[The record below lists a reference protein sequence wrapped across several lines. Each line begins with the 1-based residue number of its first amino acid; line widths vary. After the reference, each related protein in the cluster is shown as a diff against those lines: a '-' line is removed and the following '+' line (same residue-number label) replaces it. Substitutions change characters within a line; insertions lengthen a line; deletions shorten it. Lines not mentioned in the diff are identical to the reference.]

1 MKIMLVG
8 QKWLG
13 AQVLGSLRKAAHEL
27 LAVAAPS
34 PEDRLWMAAL
44 QNAIPAVQV
53 GKRLA
58 AEHVPAGT
66 ELIVC
71 AHAHCFISDAARR
84 AARLGAIG
92 YHPSLLPLHRGRDA
106 IEWALRFRERITGG
120 SVYWMDDRA
129 DAGPV
134 ICQDWCFIRPEDTAE
149 DLWRRDL
156 GPMGVTLLAQAVT
169 LIAQGGGAGTPQDE
183 SLHTWEPSLHTR
195 KSLSAGAGAGNGAN
209 GS

>member
-1 MKIMLVG
+1 MKLMLVG

-13 AQVLGSLRKAAHEL
+13 AQALAALRKANHEV

-34 PEDRLWMAAL
+34 AEDRLWMAAL
-44 QNAIPAVQV
+44 QASIPPVQV
-53 GKRLA
+53 GKRLD
-58 AEHVPAGT
+58 AEHVPPGT

-71 AHAHCFISDAARR
+71 AHAHCFISDAARQ
-84 AARLGAIG
+84 AAQRGAIG

-106 IEWALRFRERITGG
+106 IEWALRFRERVTGG
-120 SVYWMDDRA
+120 TVYWMDDRA

-134 ICQDWCFIRPEDTAE
+134 ICQDWCFIRPEDNAE

-156 GPMGVTLLAQAVT
+156 GPMGVRLLEQAVA
-169 LIAQGGGAGTPQDE
+169 LIAMGGGQGVAQDE

-195 KSLSAGAGAGNGAN
+195 KALSASPNGA
-209 GS
+209 S

>member
-13 AQVLGSLRKAAHEL
+13 AQALASMRKAAHDVL
-27 LAVAAPS
+27 GVAAPS
-34 PEDRLWMAAL
+34 PEDRLWVAAL
-44 QNAIPAVQV
+44 QGAIPAVEV
-53 GKRLA
+53 GKRLEA
-58 AEHVPAGT
+58 QHVPAGT
-66 ELIVC
+66 DLIVC
-71 AHAHCFISDAARR
+71 AHAHCFISNAARM
-84 AARLGAIG
+84 ATRLGAIG

-106 IEWALRFRERITGG
+106 IEWAIRFRERITGG

-129 DAGPV
+129 DGGPV

-156 GPMGVTLLAQAVT
+156 GPMGVKLLDQAVA

-183 SLHTWEPSLHTR
+183 SLHTWEPSLHSR
-195 KSLSAGAGAGNGAN
+195 KALSQSPNG
-209 GS
+209 G